1 MQQRITA
8 GPGSLRVFNTK
19 ASAAHDPQALGA
31 ILARDPAE
39 DCTRLGASSNAIDVR
54 SCAMIGQAARR
65 YVSRQGRGCL
75 SLWVDNF
82 SQLPSLQA
90 TDFGPVARAAASG
103 AQVAALADVDQG
115 GVGQLQ
121 GGPGHGAGLVRSL
134 ASRRP
139 QDLGRPRNACRAGR
153 SGRKGVGVEP
163 TGHAGRIP
171 PVLKTGRP
179 TGKPCPSLHWLNLS
193 MG

>member
-31 ILARDPAE
+31 ILARDTAE

-90 TDFGPVARAAASG
+90 TDFGPVAPAAASG
-103 AQVAALADVDQG
+103 AQVAALADVEQG

-121 GGPGHGAGLVRSL
+121 GGPGHDAGARQVV
-134 ASRRP
+134 
-139 QDLGRPRNACRAGR
+139 
-153 SGRKGVGVEP
+153 GVGPTAGFGLAAQCLPGRQVGAEGRGSRTHRTRWAHP
-163 TGHAGRIP
+163 TGFEDRAPHREALP
-171 PVLKTGRP
+171 LLALAEP
-179 TGKPCPSLHWLNLS
+179 
-193 MG
+193 